1 MEPVLL
7 YGVPQGCSFGSIV
20 ALEWLGRPY
29 RLCRINMPEDMQSDL
44 YARINPVRETPALLL
59 EDGTVLTESAAILQ
73 NIASRG
79 IDRGLGFEQ
88 GTREYD
94 LLNQVIA
101 FLNTTFFSAFG
112 PLWRA
117 YEMEE
122 NPPVQS
128 VLRDVGR
135 QAVIKAHEQLESML
149 ANGEWLA
156 GPRKTLADAYFI
168 GLARWG
174 KYHRVVAPGQYPKLD
189 RLIEKLE
196 ADPAVVFAHAIED
209 ARPATSSG
217 GFRGHITLQELA
229 PVFSSQ
235 ASGLADRELARRI

>member
-20 ALEWLGRPY
+20 ALEWLGQPY
-29 RLCRINMPEDMQSDL
+29 RLCRINMPGDMQSDL

-73 NIASRG
+73 NIATRG
-79 IDRGLGFEQ
+79 IDRGLGFKQ

-94 LLNQVIA
+94 RLNQVIA
-101 FLNTTFFSAFG
+101 FLNTTYFSAFG

-117 YEMEE
+117 YEMGE

-135 QAVIKAHEQLESML
+135 QAVAKAHERLEAALGGS
-149 ANGEWLA
+149 EWLA
-156 GPRKTLADAYFI
+156 GPRQTLADAYFI

-174 KYHRVVAPGQYPKLD
+174 KYHRVVTPGQYPKLD
-189 RLIEKLE
+189 RLIERLE

-209 ARPATSSG
+209 ERPATSSG
-217 GFRGHITLQELA
+217 GFRGQLTLEEL
-229 PVFSSQ
+229 S
-235 ASGLADRELARRI
+235 LRIAA

>member
-20 ALEWLGRPY
+20 ALEWLGQPY
-29 RLCRINMPEDMQSDL
+29 RLCRINMPGDMQSDL

-59 EDGTVLTESAAILQ
+59 EDGRVLTESAAILQ
-73 NIASRG
+73 NISTRG
-79 IDRGLGFEQ
+79 IDRGLGFKQ
-88 GTREYD
+88 STREYD
-94 LLNQVIA
+94 RLNQVIA
-101 FLNTTFFSAFG
+101 YLNTTYFSAFG

-128 VLRDVGR
+128 VLREAGR
-135 QAVIKAHEQLESML
+135 QAVAKAHQQLEAALGTSD
-149 ANGEWLA
+149 WLA

-174 KYHRVVAPGQYPKLD
+174 KYHRVVTPGQYPKLD
-189 RLIEKLE
+189 LLIDRLE
-196 ADPAVVFAHAIED
+196 ADPAVIFAHAIED
-209 ARPATSSG
+209 ERSATSGG
-217 GFRGHITLQELA
+217 GFRGHITLEEL
-229 PVFSSQ
+229 SLS
-235 ASGLADRELARRI
+235 LAA

>member
-20 ALEWLGRPY
+20 ALEWLGQPY
-29 RLCRINMPEDMQSDL
+29 KLCRINMPQDMRSDL

-59 EDGTVLTESAAILQ
+59 EDGTVLSESAAILQ
-73 NIASRG
+73 NIATRG
-79 IDRGLGFEQ
+79 IDRGLGFKQ

-94 LLNQVIA
+94 RLNQVIA

-112 PLWRA
+112 PLWHA

-135 QAVIKAHEQLESML
+135 QAVAKAHEQLEAALGS
-149 ANGEWLA
+149 GEWLA
-156 GPRKTLADAYFI
+156 GTRKTLADAYFV

-174 KYHRVVAPGQYPKLD
+174 TYHRVVQPGTYPRLERLID
-189 RLIEKLE
+189 RLES
-196 ADPAVVFAHAIED
+196 DSAVVFAHAVED
-209 ARPATSSG
+209 ERPTTSSG
-217 GFRGHITLQELA
+217 GFRGHVAPEEPGGRLA
-229 PVFSSQ
+229 
-235 ASGLADRELARRI
+235 A

>member
-20 ALEWLGRPY
+20 ALEWLAQPY
-29 RLCRINMPEDMQSDL
+29 RLCRINMPQDMQSDL
-44 YARINPVRETPALLL
+44 YTQINPVRETPALLL
-59 EDGTVLTESAAILQ
+59 EDGSVLTESAAILQ
-73 NIASRG
+73 NIANRG
-79 IDRGLGFEQ
+79 LDHGLGFKQ

-94 LLNQVIA
+94 HLNQVIA
-101 FLNTTFFSAFG
+101 FLNTTFFSSFS

-128 VLRDVGR
+128 VLREVGR
-135 QAVIKAHEQLESML
+135 QAVAQAHEQLEAALS
-149 ANGEWLA
+149 NSEWLA
-156 GPRKTLADAYFI
+156 GQQKTLADAYFI

-174 KYHRVVAPGQYPKLD
+174 KYHRVVVPGRYPRLD
-189 RLIEKLE
+189 RLIDRLE

-209 ARPATSSG
+209 ERPATSSG
-217 GFRGHITLQELA
+217 SFLGHVSIDELRRRLTFRKQLL
-229 PVFSSQ
+229 S
-235 ASGLADRELARRI
+235 

>member
-20 ALEWLGRPY
+20 ALEWLAQPY
-29 RLCRINMPEDMQSDL
+29 RLCRINMPQDMQSDL
-44 YARINPVRETPALLL
+44 YAQINPVRETPALLL

-73 NIASRG
+73 NIAIRG
-79 IDRGLGFEQ
+79 LDRGLGFKQ

-94 LLNQVIA
+94 RLNQVIA
-101 FLNTTFFSAFG
+101 FLNTTFFSSFN

-122 NPPVQS
+122 DPPVQS
-128 VLRDVGR
+128 VLREVGR
-135 QAVIKAHEQLESML
+135 QAVAKAHEQLEAALSSS
-149 ANGEWLA
+149 GWLT
-156 GPRKTLADAYFI
+156 GQQKSLADAYFI

-174 KYHRVVAPGQYPKLD
+174 KYHRIVTPGQYPRLD
-189 RLIEKLE
+189 RLIDRLE

-209 ARPATSSG
+209 ERPAASSG
-217 GFRGHITLQELA
+217 GFLGHVSIDEL
-229 PVFSSQ
+229 
-235 ASGLADRELARRI
+235 RRRPAA

>member
-7 YGVPQGCSFGSIV
+7 YGIPQGCSFGAIV
-20 ALEWLGRPY
+20 ALEWLGQPY
-29 RLCRINMPEDMQSDL
+29 RLCRINMPQDMQSDL

-73 NIASRG
+73 NIATRG
-79 IDRGLGFEQ
+79 IDRGLGFKQ

-94 LLNQVIA
+94 RLNQVIA

-122 NPPVQS
+122 NPPVQR
-128 VLRDVGR
+128 VLRDTGR
-135 QAVIKAHEQLESML
+135 EAVAKAHAQLEAAL
-149 ANGEWLA
+149 ANNDWLA
-156 GPRKTLADAYFI
+156 GPKRTLADAYFI

-174 KYHRVVAPGQYPKLD
+174 KYHRVVTPGQYPKLD
-189 RLIEKLE
+189 RLIERLA
-196 ADPAVVFAHAIED
+196 ADPAVIFAHAIESEH
-209 ARPATSSG
+209 PATSSG
-217 GFRGHITLQELA
+217 GFRGHLRLEELS
-229 PVFSSQ
+229 PR
-235 ASGLADRELARRI
+235 LAA

>member
-1 MEPVLL
+1 MKPVLL

-20 ALEWLGRPY
+20 ALEWLGQPY
-29 RLCRINMPEDMQSDL
+29 RLCRINMPQDMQTDL
-44 YARINPVRETPALLL
+44 YAQINPVRETPALLL

-73 NIASRG
+73 NTATRG
-79 IDRGLGFEQ
+79 IERGFGFKQ

-94 LLNQVIA
+94 RLNQVIA
-101 FLNTTFFSAFG
+101 FLNTTYFSAFG

-135 QAVIKAHEQLESML
+135 QAVAKANEQLEAML
-149 ANGEWLA
+149 SRSEWLA

-174 KYHRVVAPGQYPKLD
+174 AYHRVVQPGQYPRLERLID
-189 RLIEKLE
+189 RLES
-196 ADPAVVFAHAIED
+196 DPAVIFAHAIED
-209 ARPATSSG
+209 ERPATSGG
-217 GFRGHITLQELA
+217 GFRGHIALEDLRPRLA
-229 PVFSSQ
+229 
-235 ASGLADRELARRI
+235 A

>member
-20 ALEWLGRPY
+20 ALEWLGQPY
-29 RLCRINMPEDMQSDL
+29 RLCRINMPQDMQSDL
-44 YARINPVRETPALLL
+44 YARLNPVRETPALLL

-79 IDRGLGFEQ
+79 IDRGLGFKQ
-88 GTREYD
+88 GTLEYD
-94 LLNQVIA
+94 RLNQVIA
-101 FLNTTFFSAFG
+101 FLNTTFFASFSS
-112 PLWRA
+112 LWRA

-128 VLRDVGR
+128 VLREVGR
-135 QAVIKAHEQLESML
+135 QAVAKAHEQLEATLS
-149 ANGEWLA
+149 GSEWLA

-189 RLIEKLE
+189 RLIARLE
-196 ADPAVVFAHAIED
+196 ADPAVIFAHAIED
-209 ARPATSSG
+209 ERPATSSG
-217 GFRGHITLQELA
+217 GFSGHIALEELS
-229 PVFSSQ
+229 PK
-235 ASGLADRELARRI
+235 LAA